1 LLVQGRCR
9 ALSNAE
15 WLSLARQ
22 NLPQDTGQKPAGRLA
37 LPEVGVRRAGRRFGS
52 IADMCSAKEHVR
64 FTPESR
70 HVQRNSACL
79 LCANRHILASQR
91 DVRSYLESGHL
102 LASIEYPLKS
112 EVPITY

>member
-1 LLVQGRCR
+1 HKQTCG
-9 ALSNAE
+9 A
-15 WLSLARQ
+15 
-22 NLPQDTGQKPAGRLA
+22 QKSMSA
-37 LPEVGVRRAGRRFGS
+37 LP
-52 IADMCSAKEHVR
+52 
-64 FTPESR
+64 PESR

-79 LCANRHILASQR
+79 LCANSHILASQR